1 MAVGSKDLAPSELR
15 GLDDDRLADE
25 LRKAKEELFNLRFQF
40 ATGQLD
46 NPMRIKDVRHDVARI
61 LTLLRERHLET
72 ELEEE
77 VARAEEE
84 SLERSRELQASGE
97 LKGDSLEMMIETSS
111 PEENEPIDMGSVKDD
126 VRERGGDS

>member
-1 MAVGSKDLAPSELR
+1 MPRTAELR
-15 GLDDDRLADE
+15 ELPDEELLERLE
-25 LRKAKEELFNLRFQF
+25 SYKEELFNLRFQF

-111 PEENEPIDMGSVKDD
+111 PEENEPIDMGSIKDD
-126 VRERGGDS
+126 VRKRGGDS

>member
-1 MAVGSKDLAPSELR
+1 MVRTAELR
-15 GLDDDRLADE
+15 DLPDEELLERLE
-25 LRKAKEELFNLRFQF
+25 SFKEELFNLRFQF

-46 NPMRIKDVRHDVARI
+46 NPMRIKVVRHDVARI

-84 SLERSRELQASGE
+84 ALERSREMQASGE
-97 LKGDSLEMMIETSS
+97 LKGETLETMIETSG
-111 PEENEPIDMGSVKDD
+111 PEEEPIDMGAVKDH
-126 VRERGGDS
+126 VREEEVES